1 MNRDPAHRTAALSGA
16 EREALAAR
24 FALRLCA
31 RLPDG
36 AAGLPHGVADRLA
49 AARAR
54 ALQAVPQA
62 AAVRQP
68 QWHTALAGSGMS
80 GTRAGRGSGNEGGA
94 CWKLASA
101 LPLLVLVAGLGA
113 IAWWEQ
119 AERADAAAEVDAAL
133 LADYVP
139 PDAYADPGFAEFLR
153 AERLQP

>member
-1 MNRDPAHRTAALSGA
+1 MNRDSANRHAALSSA
-16 EREALAAR
+16 ERDALAAR

-31 RLPDG
+31 QLPEN
-36 AAGLPHGVADRLA
+36 AVGLPHGVADRLA

-54 ALQAVPQA
+54 ALQAMPQV
-62 AAVRQP
+62 AAVRQV
-68 QWHTALAGSGMS
+68 QWHTALAGAG
-80 GTRAGRGSGNEGGA
+80 GARRAGTGGDGGA
-94 CWKLASA
+94 WWKLASA
-101 LPLLVLVAGLGA
+101 LPLLVLLAGLGA

-153 AERLQP
+153 RETRQP